1 MDTKYMPLVP
11 FVLVLC
17 HFAFD
22 WLYQTHAEAI
32 AKSQNSGVRFWH
44 CVKYSVP
51 FVPVLWLFGMGF
63 WERQLS
69 LLILCATHYVIDS
82 YVPVMLWA
90 KYLRKAPQFDLVDP
104 EKAKT
109 MEGWSDYRVEPVF
122 YKTDMEAFK
131 AMASTPLG
139 LILVITMDQFLH
151 ILCLL
156 PIAYMAM
163 R

>member
-22 WLYQTHAEAI
+22 WLYQSHAEAI
-32 AKSQNSGVRFWH
+32 AKSQNKGVRFLH
-44 CVKYSVP
+44 CGKYATP
-51 FVPVLWLFGMGF
+51 FIPILWLFGMNPG
-63 WERQLS
+63 QIGLS
-69 LLILCATHYVIDS
+69 FLILFGTHYVIDS

-90 KYLRKAPQFDLVDP
+90 KYLRKAPQFDLVVKVP
-104 EKAKT
+104 FK
-109 MEGWSDYRVEPVF
+109 MNGWHDKEIETTYKSDI
-122 YKTDMEAFK
+122 EAFK
-131 AMASTPLG
+131 AVAGTPLG
-139 LILVITMDQFLH
+139 LILIITMDQFLH

-156 PIAYMAM
+156 PVAYMAM